1 MAEITKYLARDHV
14 FEVNNGTSGS
24 PDWLEVKGINT
35 WSSTTTKN
43 DADTTTFDE
52 DGRMSHL
59 PASRGNGFGL
69 QGFALE
75 DPDDGS
81 KDPGQA
87 ACEAWA
93 AKIGTAGIQQFRIT
107 TPGGYVLTFDASA
120 DVKIGGGGK
129 DDPTG
134 WTCDMVVTG
143 AIVTSDDLA
152 LPGAP
157 TSPSGTALT
166 GGILASWTAGTGDD
180 ITAYEVVVYLTGTE
194 VARVRSS
201 AKPIAVTGLA
211 TSAHTFKVRAYNATG
226 WGPLSVA
233 SSNVTPT

>member
-1 MAEITKYLARDHV
+1 MTVTKYLARDHL
-14 FEVNNGTSGS
+14 FEVNNGTVGS
-24 PDWLEVKGINT
+24 PDWVEVKGLNT

-43 DADTTTFDE
+43 DADTTSFDE

-75 DPDDGS
+75 DPDDAS

-87 ACEAWA
+87 ACESWA
-93 AKIGTAGIQQFRIT
+93 NKIGTDGIQQFRIT
-107 TPGGYVLTFDASA
+107 TPGGYVLTFEASA

-143 AIVTSDDLA
+143 AITTSADLA

-157 TSPSGTALT
+157 TSPTGTALT
-166 GGILASWTAGTGDD
+166 GAILATWTEGTGSSL
-180 ITAYEVVVYLTGTE
+180 IGYEVVVYLTGTE
-194 VARVRSS
+194 VARVFSDT
-201 AKPIAVTGLA
+201 KPIYVGGLA
-211 TSAHTFKVRAYNATG
+211 TSAHTFKVRALNATG
-226 WGPLSVA
+226 WSPLSAA